1 MAAHTH
7 VHAHVFPQA
16 NKTLA
21 KATVEAAAINATA
34 NVRYDAIK
42 DKYAQFAILLS
53 NAKSVHNLSSEAT
66 LTYLANA
73 IVGGGRKQQVAC
85 CYTAGASNATF
96 CCVSIVRMLL
106 NLLLFLVITYH

>member
-1 MAAHTH
+1 MRTC
-7 VHAHVFPQA
+7 VLPQA

-34 NVRYDAIK
+34 NVRYDAIR

-73 IVGGGRKQQVAC
+73 IVGGGRKQQVAIQQWQKTPTNNKVHNDK
-85 CYTAGASNATF
+85 YQIPTSNN
-96 CCVSIVRMLL
+96 IQ
-106 NLLLFLVITYH
+106 NDNEQIHYNDKE

>member
-34 NVRYDAIK
+34 NVRYDAIR

-85 CYTAGASNATF
+85 C
-96 CCVSIVRMLL
+96 CCCCCC
-106 NLLLFLVITYH
+106 